1 MSNQDGLDWGVGV
14 ERRALLERLLGGG
27 LATAIGGGL
36 GLFGA
41 DLSAAGQA
49 ASSPAVPGIALTRGV
64 RRVITGHNDKGKSY
78 IIRDDRITTGA
89 FPSLYKA
96 TGDQPLGPGPAGEPK
111 ALMST
116 DAPQLEPSLGGSSFH
131 FVTLPPTPKGAKP

>member
-1 MSNQDGLDWGVGV
+1 MSNQGGRDWGVSV
-14 ERRALLERLLGGG
+14 ERRALLERLFGGG

-36 GLFGA
+36 GLFGT
-41 DLSAAGQA
+41 DLSAAAQGGSA
-49 ASSPAVPGIALTRGV
+49 PAPVPGIPLTRGV

-96 TGDQPLGPGPAGEPK
+96 TGDQPLGPGLAGEPK
-111 ALMST
+111 TLMST
-116 DAPQLEPSLGGSSFH
+116 D
-131 FVTLPPTPKGAKP
+131 